1 MRTYGKCKEFMYKKT
16 VSYQQ
21 RQARLA
27 TEWDVRLDISDELP
41 LEHVLARVRDHL
53 EDLSYVLVSGIE
65 HPDTAFTKDTN
76 VYGTKVHTTGGS
88 VSKQDHVHLCVVL
101 FVPLQRA
108 DVLKMLR
115 GPRKLGDEYATP
127 RNAKFPY
134 AGWVIHHAK
143 PGFKIDG
150 EPNIRFEHGT
160 LPMDPFTT
168 DWAMKIAGL
177 MKKWGTPTMERR
189 FKGYT
194 DLLAKHKIK
203 EKIEQLQMSLEDKS

>member
-1 MRTYGKCKEFMYKKT
+1 MYKKT

-27 TEWDVRLDISDELP
+27 TEWDIRLDISDELP

-53 EDLSYVLVSGIE
+53 EDLSYVLVSGVE
-65 HPDTAFTKDTN
+65 QPDPTMLVPPTYTGSEPRRSPTASTEN
-76 VYGTKVHTTGGS
+76 
-88 VSKQDHVHLCVVL
+88 HVHLCVVL

-143 PGFKIDG
+143 PGDKIDG

-168 DWAMKIAGL
+168 DWAVKIAGL

-203 EKIEQLQMSLEDKS
+203 EKIEALQMALEDQDAE